1 MFNVLLV
8 EDEKLEMET
17 LRDYVDWKRLG
28 ASRVYTARNGRA
40 ALECLEAHDPDIMI
54 TDIQMPVMDGI
65 ELAKRAREEG
75 YQCKIVF
82 LTGYDYYDYM
92 KSAFQ
97 VQAVDYILKPFGVD
111 EVEGL
116 IERICEQIGRE
127 KMAEDSI
134 RFASGQLLVRACEG
148 NEQKLDELSRAYF
161 SHTAQEKA
169 FGMLGVYGN
178 VDEKLAVDLLKFS
191 EVQHAFCAEQMIFV
205 ILQGYISVQ
214 DAAGR
219 IIQAVRDNG
228 CVAYLEGRLSL
239 EELKNGSDILKSQRD
254 RMFYE
259 KPGNVNCV
267 SSQEEDNRK
276 RVDKDSWSEKRKEL
290 RREILSGKEESTKD
304 ALLSCLREL
313 KGLNSA
319 ESQREAYALYLNL
332 HNRLELEDMQL
343 LEFMEKREEKPERK
357 ILNIGYFTGICEALW
372 QYVKELCTYYKKQQ
386 EDSNYYVVA
395 WVRNYVDKNYMN
407 ACRVEDMAEKINLSP
422 NYLRSLFK
430 IGTGQTILEYI
441 TDVRMQQACE
451 LLRDKRLKVK
461 DVSSRAGYE
470 NVSYFSQIF
479 TKRFGVTPN
488 EYRKKV

>member
-1 MFNVLLV
+1 
-8 EDEKLEMET
+8 
-17 LRDYVDWKRLG
+17 
-28 ASRVYTARNGRA
+28 
-40 ALECLEAHDPDIMI
+40 
-54 TDIQMPVMDGI
+54 
-65 ELAKRAREEG
+65 
-75 YQCKIVF
+75 
-82 LTGYDYYDYM
+82 
-92 KSAFQ
+92 
-97 VQAVDYILKPFGVD
+97 
-111 EVEGL
+111 
-116 IERICEQIGRE
+116 
-127 KMAEDSI
+127 
-134 RFASGQLLVRACEG
+134 
-148 NEQKLDELSRAYF
+148 
-161 SHTAQEKA
+161 
-169 FGMLGVYGN
+169 
-178 VDEKLAVDLLKFS
+178 
-191 EVQHAFCAEQMIFV
+191 
-205 ILQGYISVQ
+205 
-214 DAAGR
+214 
-219 IIQAVRDNG
+219 
-228 CVAYLEGRLSL
+228 
-239 EELKNGSDILKSQRD
+239 
-254 RMFYE
+254 MFYE